1 VGRMH
6 PLQTDA
12 GLFGKVQS
20 KPTAVRKR
28 SREPSRGRERVRRSD
43 DRTGIDAKPG
53 RLRRSWCR
61 RRYSEI
67 HSHRTAV
74 GRHGPDGRSAVNSA
88 TSRLAPPSRSPADG
102 WMEQIVLHHGDAQ
115 LSTRSAVRSQAPP
128 ARVKTNPPPCGNS
141 CNLRHVVT
149 GFRAPDRR
157 RVEPDRPSRLGL
169 GRVAARPDRRPGIP
183 TPGRR
188 PPGFGLPERVRPWN
202 PG

>member
-1 VGRMH
+1 MGRMH

-43 DRTGIDAKPG
+43 DRTGIDAKPS

-74 GRHGPDGRSAVNSA
+74 GRHGPDGRSADSTARPPDSPRLHDLRPTDGADRVASRRRA
-88 TSRLAPPSRSPADG
+88 TVDPLCCALAGA
-102 WMEQIVLHHGDAQ
+102 
-115 LSTRSAVRSQAPP
+115 P
-128 ARVKTNPPPCGNS
+128 ARVKTNPPPRGNS

-157 RVEPDRPSRLGL
+157 RVGPDRPWRLVL
-169 GRVAARPDRRPGIP
+169 ARAAARPDRRPGVP
-183 TPGRR
+183 RPGRR
-188 PPGFGLPERVRPWN
+188 PPGSGLPERARPSN